1 MRVTR
6 EGVKG
11 AASCL
16 GWLTAMLAFFTAIH
30 AGVSFFPALFAA
42 SLCATPFFLIESL
55 FDLPELWRWYRRNWR
70 SHAVMM
76 AILLLPIF
84 GLRAYQTSV
93 GMSKEERFRTTVI
106 LAPLA
111 PALAFVMVVLDLR
124 RKAARKGP

>member
-16 GWLTAMLAFFTAIH
+16 AGLAVVLAFSAAIH
-30 AGVSFFPALFAA
+30 KGVPFLPALFVA
-42 SLCATPFFLIESL
+42 SVCAMPFLLIESL

-70 SHAVMM
+70 PHAAMM
-76 AILLLPIF
+76 AILLSLIF

-93 GMSKEERFRTTVI
+93 GMGKEERIRTTLI
-106 LAPLA
+106 LAPIV
-111 PALAFVMVVLDLR
+111 PALAGLMIVVAHR
-124 RKAARKGP
+124 RKAAPEEP